1 MIPAPPSVAE
11 PFTFEPVRIGPS
23 WQRGEDGRFL
33 LPELTLG
40 WHVLAW
46 TKLYLQHSWD
56 RPWTY
61 TAEQAR
67 LTLWWFAVDENLEWL
82 FDQGV
87 LQRLKGWGKDPV
99 GATWA
104 AVEFVGPSRPSG
116 EFAGQGNPLGIPAGQ
131 PLGRPHPDAWV
142 QIAAVSQTQTKNTMR
157 LFPGLFTKRAKE
169 EFQLDIGKELIYAHK
184 GAQMI
189 EAVTSSPATLEGARA
204 TFVLKNEPHHWT
216 GSNAGHDMADV
227 IDRNATKSSDGA
239 ARYLSIT
246 NAYEPGEDS
255 VAEREREAYEAV
267 ESGKSLASRIMYDAL
282 EAPPDAPL
290 SAEAAPA
297 VVEAIRGDSTWLD
310 INRIVRSILDTKN
323 PPSRSRRFWYNQ
335 IVAAEDAWL
344 APYRWDACSRPDLQ
358 VGVGEEIVAFF
369 DGSKSDDATGLVGCR
384 VSDGHVFQIGVWQR
398 PPGLDSKR
406 TWTVPRHAVDTAVD
420 EMFANYRVLAFF
432 ADPGAGNDDEGERY
446 WDRYIDGWAERY
458 GKRLLLRA
466 TKTGANVHAV
476 MWDMRSPARQELFT
490 TACERVHADV
500 MERQLTHDGAK
511 MLRQHAINA
520 RRRTNPWGVTIGK
533 EHRESARKIDLAVC
547 AVGARMVRR
556 TQLNSHEWQKKRRRA
571 RGKGRVVVLR

>member
-1 MIPAPPSVAE
+1 MDDHHTFASV
-11 PFTFEPVRIGPS
+11 RLGPS
-23 WQRGEDGRFL
+23 WQRNEAGGWL
-33 LPELTLG
+33 LPKLTLG

-46 TKLYLQHSWD
+46 TKLYLQHSRD

-61 TAEQAR
+61 TPEQAR
-67 LTLWWFAVDENLEWL
+67 LTLWWYAVDENLEWL

-99 GATWA
+99 GATWS
-104 AVEFVGPSRPSG
+104 AVELVGPSRPSG
-116 EFAGQGNPLGIPAGQ
+116 EFAGEGNPLGIPPGQ
-131 PLGRPHPDAWV
+131 PLGQPHPDAWV

-169 EFQLDIGKELIYAHK
+169 EFQLDVGKELIYAHK

-216 GSNAGHDMADV
+216 SSNAGHDMADV

-246 NAYEPGEDS
+246 NAYEPGENS
-255 VAEREREAYEAV
+255 VAEQEREAYELMEA
-267 ESGKSLASRIMYDAL
+267 GKSAASRIMYDSL

-290 SAEAAPA
+290 SEEAAPA

-310 INRIVRSILDTKN
+310 IDRIVRSILDPKN

-344 APYRWDACSRPDLQ
+344 APYQWDACKRPDLEI
-358 VGVGEEIVAFF
+358 GEGEEIVVFF

-384 VSDGHVFQIGVWQR
+384 VADGHVFQIGVWQR
-398 PPGLDSKR
+398 PAGLDAKAV
-406 TWTVPRHAVDTAVD
+406 WNVPRHAVDTAVD
-420 EMFANYRVLAFF
+420 DTFGKYKVLAFF
-432 ADPGAGNDDEGERY
+432 ADPGSGNDDEGERY

-466 TKTGANVHAV
+466 TKAGTHVHAV

-490 TACERVHADV
+490 AACERVHADV
-500 MERQLTHDGAK
+500 VERQLTHDGAK
-511 MLRQHAINA
+511 MLRQHVVNA
-520 RRRTNPWGVTIGK
+520 RRRTNPWGITIGK

-556 TQLNSHEWQKKRRRA
+556 MLLNSHEWQKKRKSA
-571 RGKGRVVVLR
+571 GKGRVVVLR

>member
-1 MIPAPPSVAE
+1 MAE
-11 PFTFEPVRIGPS
+11 SAFSFDPVRIGPS
-23 WQRGEDGRFL
+23 WQRNEQGGWL
-33 LPELTLG
+33 LPKLTLG

-46 TKLYLQHSWD
+46 TKLYLQHGRD
-56 RPWTY
+56 RPWKY
-61 TAEQAR
+61 TGEQAR
-67 LTLWWFAVDENLEWL
+67 LTLWWFAVDENLEWV

-99 GATWA
+99 GATWS
-104 AVEFVGPSRPSG
+104 AVELVGPSRPSG
-116 EFAGQGNPLGIPAGQ
+116 EFAKKDNPLGIPVGQ
-131 PLGRPHPDAWV
+131 PLGMPHPEAWV
-142 QIAAVSQTQTKNTMR
+142 QLAAVSQTQNKNTMR

-184 GAQMI
+184 GAQML

-216 GSNAGHDMADV
+216 SSNAGHDMADV

-255 VAEREREAYEAV
+255 VAEREREAYELA
-267 ESGKSLASRIMYDAL
+267 EAGKSAASRIMYDSL

-290 SAEAAPA
+290 SEEAAPA

-310 INRIVRSILDTKN
+310 IDRIVRSILDTKN

-344 APYRWDACSRPDLQ
+344 APYQWDACVRPDTE
-358 VGVGEEIVAFF
+358 VAEGEEVVAFF
-369 DGSKSDDATGLVGCR
+369 DGSKSDDATGLVACR
-384 VSDGHVFQIGVWQR
+384 VSDGHVFQVGVWQR
-398 PPGLDSKR
+398 PAGLDSKAP
-406 TWTVPRHAVDTAVD
+406 WLVPREDVNRVVD
-420 EMFANYRVLAFF
+420 EMFGRYKVLAFF
-432 ADPGAGNDDEGERY
+432 ADPAWTSDAEGERY
-446 WDRYIDGWAERY
+446 WDRYIDGWAGRY
-458 GKRLLLRA
+458 GKRLLLKA
-466 TKTGANVHAV
+466 TKTGANPHTV
-476 MWDMRSPARQELFT
+476 MWDMGAPSRQEQFT
-490 TACERVHADV
+490 AACERVHADV
-500 MERQLTHDGAK
+500 VERQLTHDGAK
-511 MLRQHAINA
+511 MLRQHVVNA
-520 RRRTNPWGVTIGK
+520 RRRTNPWGITIGK

-556 TQLNSHEWQKKRRRA
+556 MLLNSHEWQKKRKSA
-571 RGKGRVVVLR
+571 GKGRVVVLR

>member
-1 MIPAPPSVAE
+1 MAE
-11 PFTFEPVRIGPS
+11 QQFSFDPVRIGPS
-23 WQRGEDGRFL
+23 WQRNEQGGWV
-33 LPELTLG
+33 LPKLTLG
-40 WHVLAW
+40 WHALAW
-46 TKLYLQHSWD
+46 TKLYLQHSRD

-61 TAEQAR
+61 TPEQAR
-67 LTLWWFAVDENLEWL
+67 LTLWWYAVDDNLEWL

-99 GATWA
+99 GATWSA
-104 AVEFVGPSRPSG
+104 IEFVGPSRPSG
-116 EFAGQGNPLGIPAGQ
+116 KFAKEGNPLGIPAGQ
-131 PLGRPHPDAWV
+131 PLGEPHPEAWV

-157 LFPGLFTKRAKE
+157 LFPGLFNKRAKQ

-227 IDRNATKSSDGA
+227 IDRNATKSSDGS

-255 VAEREREAYEAV
+255 VAEREREAFEAV
-267 ESGKSLASRIMYDAL
+267 ESGKSLASRIMYDSL

-297 VVEAIRGDSTWLD
+297 VIEAIRGDSTWLD
-310 INRIVRSILDTKN
+310 IDRIVRSILDPKN

-335 IVAAEDAWL
+335 IVAAEDAWV
-344 APYRWDACSRPDLQ
+344 APYQWDACERLDLQ
-358 VGVGEEIVAFF
+358 VAEGDDIVAFF

-384 VSDGHVFQIGVWQR
+384 VSDGHVFQLGVWQR
-398 PPGLDSKR
+398 PDGLDTKVR
-406 TWTVPRHAVDTAVD
+406 WTVPRDAVNAAVDD
-420 EMFANYRVLAFF
+420 MFARYKVLAFF

-458 GKRLLLRA
+458 GKRLRLRA
-466 TKTGANVHAV
+466 ATAGTHVHAV
-476 MWDMRSPARQELFT
+476 MWDMRSPARQEMFT
-490 TACERVHADV
+490 AACERVHADV
-500 MERQLTHDGAK
+500 VERQLTHDGAK
-511 MLRQHAINA
+511 MLRQHVVNA

-547 AVGARMVRR
+547 AVGARMLRR
-556 TQLNSHEWQKKRRRA
+556 MLLNSPQWQKKRRSG
-571 RGKGRVVVLR
+571 GKGRVVVLR